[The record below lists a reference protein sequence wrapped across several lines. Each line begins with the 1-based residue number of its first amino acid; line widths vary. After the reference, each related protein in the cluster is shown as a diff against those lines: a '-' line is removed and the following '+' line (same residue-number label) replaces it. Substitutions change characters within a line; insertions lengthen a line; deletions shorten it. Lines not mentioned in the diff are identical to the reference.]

1 MSKSEGMIPRED
13 FFAWLREGQK
23 PLQFIGNT
31 KSCTTFVKLPHGENT
46 VYLFSATHYMGTYIG
61 PEIRWNKPFE
71 FCGMYFPETQ
81 TLRLT
86 EFDLAR
92 AIDHLEADEMKSVEH
107 WCGHISQSVNER
119 IEQKIANDRNNLS
132 IQKLS
137 NPKNI
142 QWLQD
147 FKEYGAKRQ
156 AASIFLRGDAPDL
169 ELHSFYNLQA
179 FPDAYQED
187 AMNLYFQDMEKFLED
202 EAQKY
207 IDAHEED
214 ILLTFLQNDL
224 LREEYEALE
233 QNTGGDFSLQRQITT
248 AIRNAGAKTVA
259 ITVEKDGAELTFK
272 ADAREV
278 IRSGDK
284 YSPYCIVSGAE
295 RREYEALFG
304 RYTEFSV
311 QDITRITYGR
321 NVLYEAPQDQAEK
334 MDVGMTMA

>member
-1 MSKSEGMIPRED
+1 MGEKLEGVIPRED
-13 FFAWLREGQK
+13 FFAWLREGTE
-23 PLQFIGNT
+23 PLQLVGNT
-31 KSCTTFVKLPHGENT
+31 KSCTTFVKLPHAENAI
-46 VYLFSATHYMGTYIG
+46 YLFSAIHYAGTC
-61 PEIRWNKPFE
+61 IRWNTPFE

-81 TLRLT
+81 TLRLA

-92 AIDHLEADEMKSVEH
+92 AVAHLDADEMQSMEH
-107 WCGHISQSVNER
+107 WRGHISQSVNER
-119 IEQKIANDRNNLS
+119 IEQKIVNDRNNLS
-132 IQKLS
+132 IRKLS
-137 NPKNI
+137 DPKNI

-147 FKEYGAKRQ
+147 FKEYGARRR
-156 AASIFLRGDAPDL
+156 ATAIFLKGDEPDR

-187 AMNLYFQDMEKFLED
+187 SINLYFQDAEKFLED

-214 ILLTFLQNDL
+214 LLLTFLQNDL

-233 QNTGGDFSLQRQITT
+233 RNTGGDFSLQRQITT
-248 AIRNAGAKTVA
+248 AIRNAGAKTVT

-304 RYTEFSV
+304 RYMEFSV

-321 NVLYEAPQDQAEK
+321 NVLYEAPQEQAEE
-334 MDVGMTMA
+334 MDAGMTMA

>member
-1 MSKSEGMIPRED
+1 MGEKLEGMIPRED
-13 FFAWLREGQK
+13 FFDWLREGTE
-23 PLQFIGNT
+23 PLQFVGNT
-31 KSCTTFVKLPHGENT
+31 KSCTTFVKLPHAENAI
-46 VYLFSATHYMGTYIG
+46 YLFSATHYAGTG
-61 PEIRWNKPFE
+61 IRWNTPFE

-81 TLRLT
+81 TLRLA

-92 AIDHLEADEMKSVEH
+92 AVAHLEADEMQSIEH
-107 WCGHISQSVNER
+107 WRGHISQSVNER
-119 IEQKIANDRNNLS
+119 VEQKIANDRKNLS
-132 IQKLS
+132 IRKLS
-137 NPKNI
+137 DPKNI

-169 ELHSFYNLQA
+169 GVHSFYNLQV

-187 AMNLYFQDMEKFLED
+187 AMNFYFQDTERFLED

-214 ILLTFLQNDL
+214 LLLTFLQNDL
-224 LREEYEALE
+224 LQEEYEALE
-233 QNTGGDFSLQRQITT
+233 RNTGGDFSLQRQITT
-248 AIRNAGAKTVA
+248 AIRNASAKTVT

-321 NVLYEAPQDQAEK
+321 NVLYEAPQEQAET